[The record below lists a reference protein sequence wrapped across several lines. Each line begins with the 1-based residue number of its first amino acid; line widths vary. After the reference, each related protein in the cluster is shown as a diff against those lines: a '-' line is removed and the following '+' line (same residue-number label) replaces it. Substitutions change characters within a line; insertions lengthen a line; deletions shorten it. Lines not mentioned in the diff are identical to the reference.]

1 MASTSPDSSAA
12 SNATAPGQAA
22 PGEAAVAS
30 APTRPA
36 IYFDGV
42 TNRRHVVVLRFGST
56 LELIEDGAAVAT
68 WPYADLRAVD
78 GGPGMLRLK
87 CVSALP
93 LARLEV
99 PDPAAQ
105 VEIGMTRRRG
115 ANRPHRRLVARRRR
129 LDRAD
134 SACRSRPSG

>member
-12 SNATAPGQAA
+12 GAAGEAA
-22 PGEAAVAS
+22 PGEAVPGGGAVAS
-30 APTRPA
+30 AAARPA
-36 IYFDGV
+36 TYFDGV
-42 TNRRHVVVLRFGST
+42 TNRRHVVVLRFGPA
-56 LELIEDGAAVAT
+56 LDLVEDGVALAA

-105 VEIGMTRRRG
+105 VEIGMHARSLQVERG
-115 ANRPHRRLVARRRR
+115 GRGKPAASSPG
-129 LDRAD
+129 
-134 SACRSRPSG
+134 RSPPSPRSC